1 MVLLR
6 LGILSITLTVALAAV
21 LVGVLAALVLTGS
34 FALLRRVAG

>member
-6 LGILSITLTVALAAV
+6 LGILSIALTVALAAV